1 MIWIAH
7 TAVDASTS
15 VSDAG
20 VLDEVDGVVQSLSE
34 LGYPHATITPEP
46 SLLTFIQR
54 ITQNGRND
62 VVFNLVES
70 YRGSPWGESWI
81 ASFYEAFQVTY
92 SGSPPSTLSLCLDKR
107 RTRAVLAA
115 AGFPIAPGISI
126 KESRPCLDGLE
137 FPIIVKPACRDA
149 SEGMNASCVVHDE
162 DALHRKIE
170 NMIQEGYWPV
180 LLEQF
185 IAGREF
191 SIALLQ
197 RDGVWEVISIFEV
210 DFSGLPAHLP
220 HILCFDA
227 KWHEETAAYAGTV
240 TEPMQGDS
248 GLYSRLCDIA
258 IRTVQELNIRD
269 YARIDMR
276 YSQAGQP
283 YIIDVNPNPDIS
295 LSGGFFRAIT
305 AGNIT
310 YTQFVQQVVE
320 STLKRRYEA

>member
-7 TAVDASTS
+7 TAVDADTPI
-15 VSDAG
+15 SDAG
-20 VLDEVDGVVQSLSE
+20 VLDEVDGVVQSLNE
-34 LGYPHATITPEP
+34 LGYPHTTVTPEP
-46 SLLTFIQR
+46 SLLTFIQQ
-54 ITQNGRND
+54 ITQNGRED

-81 ASFYEAFQVTY
+81 ASFYEAFRVTY
-92 SGSPPSTLSLCLDKR
+92 SGSPPATLSLCLDKR
-107 RTRAVLAA
+107 HTRAVLAA
-115 AGFPIAPGISI
+115 AGFPVAPGSSI
-126 KESRPCLDGLE
+126 KDSRPNLNGLD

-149 SEGMNASCVVHDE
+149 SEGLNASCVVHDAE
-162 DALHRKIE
+162 ALHGKIE
-170 NMIQEGYWPV
+170 SMIQEGYWPV
-180 LLEQF
+180 LLEKF

-197 RDGVWEVISIFEV
+197 REGIWEVISIFEV
-210 DFSGLPAHLP
+210 DFSGLPTHLP

-227 KWHEETAAYAGTV
+227 KWYEETEAYAGTV
-240 TEPMQGDS
+240 TQPMTGDAE
-248 GLYSRLCDIA
+248 LYARLSDLA

-276 YSQAGQP
+276 HSREGQSF
-283 YIIDVNPNPDIS
+283 IIDVNPNPDIS

-320 STLKRRYEA
+320 NTLRRRYEA

>member
-7 TAVDASTS
+7 TAVDSDS
-15 VSDAG
+15 PISDAG
-20 VLDEVDGVVQSLSE
+20 VLDEVDGVVQSLCE

-46 SLLTFIQR
+46 SLLSFIQQ
-54 ITQNGRND
+54 ITQNGRDD

-70 YRGSPWGESWI
+70 FRGSAWGESWI
-81 ASFYEAFQVTY
+81 ASFFEAFGVIY

-107 RTRAVLAA
+107 RTRAVLME
-115 AGFPIAPGISI
+115 AGFPVAPGLAVRD
-126 KESRPCLDGLE
+126 SRPSLNGLE
-137 FPIIVKPACRDA
+137 FPVILKPACRDA
-149 SEGMNASCVVHDE
+149 SEGLNASCVLHDAE
-162 DALHRKIE
+162 SLNRKIE
-170 NMIQEGYWPV
+170 EMIREGYWP
-180 LLEQF
+180 LLIEKF

-197 RDGVWEVISIFEV
+197 REGQWEVISIFEV
-210 DFSGLPAHLP
+210 DFTGLPSHLP

-227 KWHEETAAYAGTV
+227 KWHEETVAYVGTATNPLAGD
-240 TEPMQGDS
+240 PPLHQ
-248 GLYSRLCDIA
+248 RLCDLA
-258 IRTVQELNIRD
+258 IRTVEELGIRD

-276 YSQAGQP
+276 FSREEQP
-283 YIIDVNPNPDIS
+283 FIIDVNPNPDIS

-320 STLKRRYEA
+320 NTLNRRHDA